1 MFFEAIVD
9 DTQWTSNDHN
19 SSSCANSSGELI
31 KPCFLLI
38 GLNVFSILIMNKM
51 NQFLFT
57 ISKDECHLK
66 SIQKTSVF
74 VNQCY
79 PGFCSP
85 TAVSDRIC
93 MEST

>member
-1 MFFEAIVD
+1 MTPGWD
-9 DTQWTSNDHN
+9 N
-19 SSSCANSSGELI
+19 SVPNAQTWLM

-38 GLNVFSILIMNKM
+38 SLNVFSILIMNKM